1 MVTTG
6 VETSPY
12 HTTKGTNLYSGTLL
26 VGTKP
31 IKGGVGGD
39 LKVGETTVRK
49 DLESASKKVGKTTSL
64 PLEKGV
70 GGDLKVNII
79 RKEGETST
87 RKVGKTTIE
96 EKMAGTRVGE
106 TTTLR
111 RAGDTLV

>member
-12 HTTKGTNLYSGTLL
+12 HTTKGSNLDSGTLL

-39 LKVGETTVRK
+39 LKVNTIRREGETT
-49 DLESASKKVGKTTSL
+49 
-64 PLEKGV
+64 
-70 GGDLKVNII
+70 
-79 RKEGETST
+79 T

-96 EKMAGTRVGE
+96 EKVIETRVGE

-111 RAGDTLV
+111 RAGGTLVRIGEGVARGPLVMEGP